1 MPGKD
6 EKQKQEQ
13 EFNDFYFNM
22 MKGADEY
29 IAGARF
35 GTIPSRIPEIEKKN
49 KENALNNIATAIA
62 YAQVAMQYGKG
73 EEPDSYS
80 ELADQAKQ
88 NASKIRKNRE
98 FREKFESMSAKQLR
112 GLLSKERDKDGKE
125 NISYDELAKRVS
137 DREKTPEGRM
147 NILVYQLEQ
156 STQKSIFGKI
166 KSVFTGNSQQ
176 YKDALAAMK
185 NLAAGKLT
193 DENDIKAAKGAIEA
207 YVTARGA
214 KVRDHQYG
222 RDRFDAFMRGL
233 GEVMT
238 PEEFQRTCSGLNA
251 MRKEVGE
258 PGFDPL
264 DYLPTEEKR
273 AAFEKVDR
281 TVKARNRAADR
292 ADFMAARKEQDAQ
305 RDENQRERE
314 EQNKQAELQAKAEQ
328 ELKNKPQQLKNDVIR
343 INRDE
348 ETKGT
353 TDSHNLT
360 LTQRNQIVLDQLRNH
375 ADEYLNYGRSRER
388 DAIKDRLI
396 HHPAFRL
403 AAKDIIYAKGLDKIF
418 KIPETQLENMEPD
431 TLKKLSGQVKELQ
444 TLDQQKHPEMVIKE
458 VKVEVPQQ
466 QKTVPQAGG
475 GGIGLGG

>member
-62 YAQVAMQYGKG
+62 YAQMAMQYGKG

-166 KSVFTGNSQQ
+166 KSVFTGNSQL
-176 YKDALAAMK
+176 YENALKAMRELANGTAKDRAA
-185 NLAAGKLT
+185 AQ
-193 DENDIKAAKGAIEA
+193 GAIEE
-207 YVTARGA
+207 YIVNRGN

-222 RDRFDAFMRGL
+222 RDRFDAFMKGL

-264 DYLPTEEKR
+264 DYLPTEEKKT
-273 AAFEKVDR
+273 AFENVDR
-281 TVKARNRAADR
+281 AVRARNRAADR
-292 ADFMAARKEQDAQ
+292 ADYAAAREEQNAQ
-305 RDENQRERE
+305 RDQNQRERE
-314 EQNKQAELQAKAEQ
+314 KQEKQAELQAKAER

-444 TLDQQKHPEMVIKE
+444 TLDQQKHPELDIKE

-466 QKTVPQAGG
+466 QKTVPEAGG
-475 GGIGLGG
+475 GGRTL